1 MAVDVSRLCGRIVVA
16 LCMSRLVLVNMGG
29 VLAGEIV
36 GKVQMQMLTQVARR
50 EMLYA
55 FEGLLLVRML
65 TRTNRFLLD
74 LIVSLKS
81 FQLKGLLVFL
91 LLGCN

>member
-1 MAVDVSRLCGRIVVA
+1 
-16 LCMSRLVLVNMGG
+16 MSRLVLVNMGG

-81 FQLKGLLVFL
+81 FQLKGLFVFL

>member
-74 LIVSLKS
+74 LIVILKS
-81 FQLKGLLVFL
+81 CQLKGLVVFFIVRL
-91 LLGCN
+91 